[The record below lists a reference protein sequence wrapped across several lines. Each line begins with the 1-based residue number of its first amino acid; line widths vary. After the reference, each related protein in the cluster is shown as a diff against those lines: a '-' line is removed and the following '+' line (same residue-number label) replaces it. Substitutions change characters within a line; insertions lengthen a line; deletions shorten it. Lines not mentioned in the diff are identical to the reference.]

1 MRKPVSARRQKK
13 NETQNSEVSTAVIE
27 ENLTKKF
34 EEQEIKHQQIVDD
47 LKKSF
52 DQEVVEYKGRIS
64 TLDSQLNNL
73 QSKYVV
79 DVAEKESKAS
89 VEKVKAEN
97 AWLKQEVSLRFSS
110 QEHQTIAY
118 QVGQA
123 QIELLTGGSTLT
135 GFSKKLF
142 NIYSNSLQR
151 KKNARELK
159 LFEKIVLLIA
169 EEEAKKTLQQ
179 NPVEVVNKKTKLVEN
194 MQEKPATQV
203 KLIENRKRIGK
214 IESFKQ
220 IRISA
225 IMDEFTYKS
234 YKDECE
240 IDQLSINSWQEQL
253 EAFKPDIL
261 FIESAWRGFNDEW
274 DRKVATLSNEILG
287 IIAWCNENNVPTMF
301 WNKEDPIH
309 FQTFINLAQK
319 VNYVFTTD
327 VDCIERYKLFLK
339 HDNVFWLP
347 FAAQTLVNNPIEK
360 YNREDAFCFAGAYY
374 VKYPERT
381 KDLNNFVEYFSK
393 QKPVVIY
400 DRNYYKNDENY
411 KFPPKFDFFIKGNLP
426 YDEIDK
432 AYKGYNYS
440 INLNSI
446 KQSQS
451 MFARRVFEVLAS
463 NTMLVSNYS
472 KGVRSIFGDLVVS
485 SDNAEAILAKL
496 KKGFE
501 SDAYLDHLRLYA
513 LRKVMA
519 EHTYKDRIK
528 HIASKVLNLEIEETN
543 KIIVVAIVNDR
554 QDFNRAVSNFER
566 QVFDDKELVIL
577 DSQGTIKN
585 CKEYKCIKDIQSL
598 FDYIKNETVRFVS
611 LFSADDYYGEFY
623 LYDLV
628 LAKKYT
634 NNAIIGKSKKITAI
648 GDNAIEVMGGSSY
661 QFNVE
666 LEFRA
671 ALVEKEYL
679 LNDQHL
685 TGVSNLDHISWCN
698 DTTSV
703 DYFNYCQNFYKF
715 KFDQLPDLLV
725 QLDINTGLTFND
737 YEKIVNKPVSNS
749 ICISGKQ
756 ISSLQIS
763 ELFSKPVN
771 KPFDIIYNSDG
782 LEIDSSLESG
792 KHDYVYSKKII
803 GLDELGFVAG
813 QDQKIFLDLEPGL
826 NIQMVFKYLD
836 IDKKN
841 ISHQMIVGL
850 KNDSLTIPNNC
861 AFLSIGFRLYGSGKV
876 ILKSLNLFHKIIDPT
891 FVLSKNEYLVVTN
904 HYPSYD
910 DLYKNGFVHS
920 RLKSYLGYGIK
931 SDVFRLR
938 VNEPVSYHEF
948 EGIDVTTGSLDALNK
963 MIENNN
969 YKTIM
974 VHFLDST
981 MWESLSRFS
990 ETHKIIVWVHGA
1002 EIQAWYHRAFNYDT
1016 QSQID
1021 KAKKQYEERA
1031 KFWIELI
1038 NNLPKNMHFVF
1049 VSQHFAN
1056 EVMSDLGVSI
1066 PEDQF
1071 SIIHNPINTELFNY
1085 TEKTAEMRKKILSIR
1100 PYASKTYANDL
1111 AVKAILELSKE
1122 KFFKELEFRL
1132 IGNGPLFDETLKP
1145 LEEFDNVIIEKRF
1158 LKHQEISDL
1167 HKEYGIFLCPSRM
1180 DTQGVSRDEA
1190 MSSGLVPIT
1199 NKVGAIP
1206 EFMADFN
1213 TLLANPEDFQ
1223 DIASKIKELYNNPNR
1238 FVNLSHRVGKSINN
1252 REHKLIVE
1260 KELKLIV
1267 SNLFEV

>member
-1 MRKPVSARRQKK
+1 MRKPVSVRRQKK
-13 NETQNSEVSTAVIE
+13 NDTQNSHTDA
-27 ENLTKKF
+27 NLLQEDFTKQF
-34 EEQEIKHQQIVDD
+34 EEQLIKHQEIVDD

-52 DQEVVEYKGRIS
+52 DQEAVEYKQRIS
-64 TLDSQLNNL
+64 ALDGQLNSL
-73 QSKYVV
+73 QSKYEI
-79 DVAEKESKAS
+79 DIAEKESKAT
-89 VEKVKAEN
+89 VEKLKSEN
-97 AWLKQEVSLRFSS
+97 VWLKQEVNLKFSS

-123 QIELLTGGSTLT
+123 QLDLLTGNNTLT

-151 KKNARELK
+151 KKNVKELK

-169 EEEAKKTLQQ
+169 EEEAKKTLAN
-179 NPVEVVNKKTKLVEN
+179 NPIELISKKPNFIEETQEKAGIEVTLVEN
-194 MQEKPATQV
+194 S
-203 KLIENRKRIGK
+203 KREGEIK
-214 IESFKQ
+214 NLKQ
-220 IRISA
+220 LRISA

-240 IDQLSINSWQEQL
+240 IDSLSINTWEKQL

-274 DRKVATLSNEILG
+274 DRKVATLSDEILG
-287 IIAWCNENNVPTMF
+287 IISWCNDHNVPTMF

-319 VNYVFTTD
+319 VDYVFTTD

-360 YNREDAFCFAGAYY
+360 YTREDAFCFAGAYY

-381 KDLNNFVEYFSK
+381 KDLNNFVEFFSK

-411 KFPPKFDFFIKGNLP
+411 KFPSKFDFFIKGNLP

-472 KGVRSIFGDLVVS
+472 KGVRSVFGDLVVS
-485 SDNAEAILAKL
+485 SDNAEVILDKL

-501 SDAYLDHLRLYA
+501 SESYLDHVRLYA
-513 LRKVMA
+513 LRKVMG

-528 HIASKVLNLEIEETN
+528 FIANKVLNVEINELK
-543 KIIVVAIVNDR
+543 KIIVIAEVSNKQEFTRIVN
-554 QDFNRAVSNFER
+554 NFER
-566 QVFDDKELVIL
+566 QIFDDKELVIL
-577 DSQGTIKN
+577 DNRNVIRN
-585 CKEYKCIKDIQSL
+585 CKEYKIVKNIQNL
-598 FDYIKNETVRFVS
+598 FDYIEQDQVKSVS
-611 LFSADDYYGEFY
+611 YFSANDYYGEFY
-623 LYDLV
+623 LYDLN
-628 LAKKYT
+628 LAKKYS
-634 NNAIIGKSKKITAI
+634 NSSVVGKSKKIKAT
-648 GDNAIEVMGGSSY
+648 DTNTVEVLHGNSY
-661 QFNVE
+661 QYNE
-666 LEFRA
+666 DIDFRT
-671 ALVEKEYL
+671 ALVEKEFFLNSKHL
-679 LNDQHL
+679 LENQKLDS
-685 TGVSNLDHISWCN
+685 VSWNEDTISI
-698 DTTSV
+698 
-703 DYFNYCQNFYKF
+703 DYFNYCQDFYMF
-715 KFDQLPDLLV
+715 TFDQLPDLLG
-725 QLDINTGLTFND
+725 QLDINTGLTFKD
-737 YEKIVNKPVSNS
+737 YEKIAVKPVSS
-749 ICISGKQ
+749 SSCVSGKK

-763 ELFSKPVN
+763 ELFTKPVN
-771 KPFDIIYNSDG
+771 KPFDLNYHSDG
-782 LEIDSSLESG
+782 LEVNSTLESG
-792 KHDYVYSKKII
+792 KHDYVYAKRVLN
-803 GLDELGFVAG
+803 LDEFGFIAG
-813 QDQKIFLDLEPGL
+813 EDQKIFLDLEPGL

-836 IDKKN
+836 SEKKN
-841 ISHQMIVGL
+841 ISHQMVVGL
-850 KNDSLTIPNNC
+850 KNDTLKIPNNC
-861 AFLSIGFRLYGSGKV
+861 AYLSIGFRLYGSGTV
-876 ILKSLNLFHKIIDPT
+876 TIKSLNLFHKIIDPT

-920 RLKSYLGYGIK
+920 RVKSYLEHGIK

-948 EGIDVTTGSLDALNK
+948 EGVDVTTGSSDALNK

-981 MWESLSRFS
+981 MWETLSRFS

-1031 KFWIELI
+1031 KFWVELI
-1038 NNLPKNMHFVF
+1038 SNLPKNVHFVF

-1056 EVMSDLGVSI
+1056 EVMTDLGVKI
-1066 PEDQF
+1066 PTDQF
-1071 SIIHNPINTELFNY
+1071 SVIHNPINTEVFDY
-1085 TEKTAEMRKKILSIR
+1085 SVKKAAMRKKILSIR

-1111 AVKAILELSKE
+1111 TVKAILELSKE

-1132 IGNGPLFDETLKP
+1132 VGNGPLFDETLKP
-1145 LEEFDNVIIEKRF
+1145 LEEFENVIIEKRF
-1158 LKHQEISDL
+1158 LTHSEISDL
-1167 HKEYGIFLCPSRM
+1167 HKQYGIFLCPSRM

-1190 MSSGLVPIT
+1190 MSSGLVPVT
-1199 NKVGAIP
+1199 NSVGAIP
-1206 EFMADFN
+1206 EFMDDFMD
-1213 TLLANPEDFQ
+1213 LLADPENFQ
-1223 DIASKIKELYNNPNR
+1223 GIASIIKELYNNPNQ
-1238 FVNLSHRVGKSINN
+1238 FMKLSQNVSKSVLN
-1252 REHKLIVE
+1252 REHKLVVE
-1260 KELKLIV
+1260 QELELII
-1267 SNLFEV
+1267 SNLFNI